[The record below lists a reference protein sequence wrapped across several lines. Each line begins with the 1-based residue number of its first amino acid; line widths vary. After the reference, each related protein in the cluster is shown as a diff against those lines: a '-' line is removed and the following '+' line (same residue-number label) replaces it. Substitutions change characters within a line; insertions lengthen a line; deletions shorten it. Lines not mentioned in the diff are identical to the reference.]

1 MVIGAIYRDNPRRRI
16 SQIPGG
22 RETVKATTDDHYYR
36 HTLTYRFRGLMTPAV
51 VWVFSTDGNPDL
63 KRSRG
68 QKRHRI
74 VYSFPPRTVLSKTNT
89 QI

>member
-1 MVIGAIYRDNPRRRI
+1 
-16 SQIPGG
+16 
-22 RETVKATTDDHYYR
+22 
-36 HTLTYRFRGLMTPAV
+36 LMTPAV